1 MSYFTD
7 FVRGFLDLGATV
19 ILPVVI
25 FLLGLFF
32 RQKIGAAFRS
42 GLTIGVAFVGIFLV
56 IDLLVKNLGPAA
68 QAMVKNLG
76 VSLNVIDVG
85 WPATSSIAWASSVA
99 AFIIPLGIIVNV
111 VLLVTKSIAWA
122 SSVAAFI
129 IPLGIIV
136 NVVLLVTKVTKTM
149 NVDIW
154 NFWHYTFTAA
164 MVYAVSGSIWQAL
177 LAAVIFQIICLKVAD
192 WTAPMMSEFFDL
204 PGVSIATGSTISYA
218 PGIYLVKLLQ
228 KVPGLNKLDADPE
241 TIQKRF
247 GAFGESIF
255 VGLILGLGIG
265 VLAGYKPGDIINLG
279 MSMAA
284 VMVLMPRMVKILME
298 GLMPVSESARTW
310 LNKRFGEREI
320 YIGLD
325 AAVALGHPAVI
336 STALILVPITVLLAV
351 ILPGNQVLPFG
362 DLATIPFVVAFIV
375 GAARG
380 NIIHSVIVGT
390 IMIAISLY
398 IATDVAPIFTDMAKG
413 TNVQMPK
420 GSSEISSIDQ
430 GGNIVN
436 YLIFKLFS
444 LFN

>member
-1 MSYFTD
+1 M
-7 FVRGFLDLGATV
+7 
-19 ILPVVI
+19 
-25 FLLGLFF
+25 
-32 RQKIGAAFRS
+32 GAAFRS

-68 QAMVKNLG
+68 QSMVKNLG

-111 VLLVTKSIAWA
+111 IMLVTK
-122 SSVAAFI
+122 
-129 IPLGIIV
+129 
-136 NVVLLVTKVTKTM
+136 TTKTM

-154 NFWHYTFTAA
+154 NFWHYTFMAA
-164 MVYAVSGSIWQAL
+164 MIYSISNSIWQAL
-177 LAAVIFQIICLKVAD
+177 IAAVIFQVICLKIAD
-192 WTAPMMSEFFDL
+192 WTAPMMSKYFDL

-218 PGIYLVKLLQ
+218 PGILLVWVLQ
-228 KVPGLNKLDADPE
+228 KTPGLKKLDADPE

-255 VGLILGLGIG
+255 VGLVLGIAIG
-265 VLAGYKPGDIINLG
+265 LLAGYDTGKVINLG

-336 STALILVPITVLLAV
+336 STALILVPVTVLLAV
-351 ILPGNQVLPFG
+351 ILPGNQLLPFG
-362 DLATIPFVVAFIV
+362 DLATIPFIVAFIV

-390 IMIAISLY
+390 IMIALSLY
-398 IATDVAPIFTDMAKG
+398 IATDVAPIFTEMAQG
-413 TNVQMPK
+413 SNVKMPE
-420 GSSEISSIDQ
+420 GSSKISSIDQ
-430 GGNIVN
+430 GGNIIN
-436 YLIFKLFS
+436 YIIFKIFS

>member
-111 VLLVTKSIAWA
+111 VLLVTK
-122 SSVAAFI
+122 
-129 IPLGIIV
+129 
-136 NVVLLVTKVTKTM
+136 VTKTM

-177 LAAVIFQIICLKVAD
+177 LAAVIFQVICLKVAD

-241 TIQKRF
+241 TIQKCF